1 MAAKTRKE
9 TTARVPDAVALLKA
23 AKIEEE
29 IFYPAFL
36 SATKEKDTHHEAIV
50 EHAGAKLLVAQ
61 IQQSSPADD
70 YFDSKV
76 RVLAE
81 MIKHHV
87 REEEQKDGM
96 FAEAKKSKKLDLQAL
111 GQQMLER
118 KQALIPGGNA

>member
-1 MAAKTRKE
+1 MAAKTARKE

-23 AKIEEE
+23 DHCQVEEW
-29 IFYPAFL
+29 
-36 SATKEKDTHHEAIV
+36 
-50 EHAGAKLLVAQ
+50 
-61 IQQSSPADD
+61 ADD

-111 GQQMLER
+111 GQRMLER
-118 KQALIPGGNA
+118 KQALIQGGNA